1 MVKWWLK
8 WLDDEETEHFDVCKI
23 QKESKYFHILYIN
36 LKYSEDL
43 LEKHN
48 NYLGYWWLVIP
59 TLQKNEKQLDLQL
72 V

>member
-48 NYLGYWWLVIP
+48 N
-59 TLQKNEKQLDLQL
+59 
-72 V
+72 